1 MAMFARRS
9 LQRLLDDFKAKL
21 SPEACAKLAHGLNQ
35 TDASALGYEWEL
47 ALLFALGQAG
57 TISYEADTHGGPSRP
72 DITFAENGGSI
83 RFVADVTMVS
93 DAGLEDEN
101 PVMRFSQSLHRLKRK
116 CRLSGSLDYRVSG
129 VTDGP
134 SPHKQ
139 KTRLKLPKLSELDA
153 FLAEHVGPWLRQL
166 ADEKQAC
173 ATLQVNEAGVAFVL
187 TYDESERYSGGGY
200 PAYTAAQSRTQNP
213 VFAALKSKA
222 AQLKK
227 SRATDPCGIILCDGG
242 CALLSKPGRQMQ
254 QVGLD
259 ETIAEFFRQHS
270 SVAFVVVLVFPPSRV
285 DAFTGVFKELK
296 ITGRLY
302 SNRRAANAL
311 PGEEL
316 IALINRGLAQL
327 PQPVATPRDA
337 LYWIGR
343 ARGHEGQTHAN
354 IQYSGGLM
362 TGSVKLSARQIQE
375 VLAGRTT
382 AQELFAQFDHPGR
395 PFQNPFEMALRQGLT
410 MESVSLTKQ
419 ANADD
424 DLLEV
429 RFGLADPAI
438 SKLKAG

>member
-9 LQRLLDDFKAKL
+9 LQRLLDDLKEKL
-21 SPEACAKLAHGLNQ
+21 SPEARAKLAHGLNQ
-35 TDASALGYEWEL
+35 NEVPALGYEWEL
-47 ALLFALGQAG
+47 ALLFALGQSG
-57 TISYEADTHGGPSRP
+57 TITYESDTHGGPSRP
-72 DITFAENGGSI
+72 DIAFAEAGGPI
-83 RFVADVTMVS
+83 RFVADVTTVS
-93 DAGLEDEN
+93 DAGLEEEN
-101 PVMRFSQSLHRLKRK
+101 PVMRFSQSLHKLKRK
-116 CRLSGSLDYRVSG
+116 YHLPGSLDYRVPG

-139 KTRLKLPKLSELDA
+139 KTRLKLPRLSDLDA
-153 FLAEHVGPWLRQL
+153 FLAEHVGPWFRQL
-166 ADEKQAC
+166 AEEKQAR
-173 ATLQVNEAGVAFVL
+173 ATIQVNERGVAFSL
-187 TYDESERYSGGGY
+187 AYDESERYSGGGY

-213 VFAALKSKA
+213 VFAALKAKA

-227 SRATDPCGIILCDGG
+227 SGATDPCGIFLCDGG

-270 SVAFVVVLVFPPSRV
+270 SVAFVVVLVFPPTRME
-285 DAFTGVFKELK
+285 AFTGVFKELK

-302 SNRRAANAL
+302 SNPRGANTL
-311 PGEEL
+311 PEQAL

-337 LYWIGR
+337 LHWISR

-375 VLAGRTT
+375 VLAGRKT
-382 AQELFAQFDHPGR
+382 AQELFEQFDHAGR
-395 PFQNPFEMALRQGLT
+395 PFQNPFETALRQGLT
-410 MESVSLTKQ
+410 MEAVSLTKQ
-419 ANADD
+419 ADADD
-424 DLLEV
+424 DLFEV